1 MQYKA
6 SDAYRAKISLL
17 TPSIPSHTVGSMASE
32 QQHKGSMDEAML
44 EQPLIQPA
52 PMDHDG
58 ARPWLLTIVGFMF
71 LTFSSALALSSCNRG
86 YGAVAFVVFSYLD
99 LVMLF
104 YCLRLYERTPP
115 ESLHRRELLKMVMWV
130 LTTMHTIAVFKLLE
144 FWFLSTENSIKNFQ
158 DDTPMSSS
166 AYAYPPAVP

>member
-115 ESLHRRELLKMVMWV
+115 ESLHRRELLKMVMMTPPCPHRHMRIHQRFHDPV
-130 LTTMHTIAVFKLLE
+130 PEGFLLYYVVSE
-144 FWFLSTENSIKNFQ
+144 EELVASFGISW
-158 DDTPMSSS
+158 
-166 AYAYPPAVP
+166 AR